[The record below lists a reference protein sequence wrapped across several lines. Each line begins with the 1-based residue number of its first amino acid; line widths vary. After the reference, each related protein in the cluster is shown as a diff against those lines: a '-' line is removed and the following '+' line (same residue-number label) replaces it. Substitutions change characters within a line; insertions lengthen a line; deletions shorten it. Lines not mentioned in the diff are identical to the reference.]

1 VNTEAIYED
10 RELLSRIAAGNQAAF
25 HQLFDTYKERLFT
38 FAFTLTHSRVDAE
51 EVVQDVFMK
60 LWETRSSLP
69 AIEHP
74 QKYIFTMTRN
84 RTLDLLSKIGR
95 NQKLVRQVWANISQ
109 SDEGT
114 EEILKA
120 RESQK
125 LIHAAVATLSERKQE
140 VFRLSKVEGL
150 SLDEVAQE
158 LGISKQTVKNTLT
171 EALKGIKDYLSGHSE
186 LLAVLFWIH
195 YYALLF

>member
-1 VNTEAIYED
+1 MNPEVIHEE
-10 RELLSRIAAGNQAAF
+10 RELLARIATGSQAAF

-38 FAFTLTHSRVDAE
+38 FAYTLTHSRVDAE
-51 EVVQDVFMK
+51 EVVQDVFLK
-60 LWETRSSLP
+60 LWETRTSLP

-84 RTLDLLSKIGR
+84 RTLDLLTKVSR
-95 NQKLVRQVWANISQ
+95 NQKLMHQVWANIAQ

-114 EEILKA
+114 EEILNAK
-120 RESQK
+120 ESQK
-125 LIHAAVATLSERKQE
+125 LINEAVATLSERKQE

-150 SLDEVAQE
+150 SLDEIARE

-171 EALKGIKDYLSGHSE
+171 EALKSIKEYLSSHSE
-186 LLAVLFWIH
+186 LLALLFWLH

>member
-1 VNTEAIYED
+1 MNPED
-10 RELLSRIAAGNQAAF
+10 LNEERELLSRIATGHQAAF
-25 HQLFDTYKERLFT
+25 HRLFDAYKERLFT

-51 EVVQDVFMK
+51 EVVQDVFLK
-60 LWETRSSLP
+60 LWENRGSLP

-84 RTLDLLSKIGR
+84 RTLDLLSKVGR
-95 NQKLVRQVWANISQ
+95 NQKLIREVWANINQ

-114 EEILKA
+114 EELLDA
-120 RESQK
+120 RESQQ
-125 LIHAAVATLSERKQE
+125 LINRAVATLSDRKRE

-150 SLDEVAQE
+150 SLDEIALQ
-158 LGISKQTVKNTLT
+158 LGVSKQTVKNTLT
-171 EALKGIKDYLSGHSE
+171 EALKSIKDYLSTHSE

-195 YYALLF
+195 YYPLLF